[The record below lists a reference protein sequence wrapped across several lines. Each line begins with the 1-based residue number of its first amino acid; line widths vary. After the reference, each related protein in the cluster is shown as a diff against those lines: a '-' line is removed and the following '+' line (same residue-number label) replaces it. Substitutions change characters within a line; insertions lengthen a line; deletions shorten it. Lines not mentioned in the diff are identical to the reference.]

1 MKKYLGFLT
10 MFILSLMIFTIFNQ
24 AKQVKESFTYFPT
37 NDDVL
42 FQTAETTLTFMNDTN
57 IGYELLWRTGSIL
70 DRKAYLRQDISLL
83 FGNGKLIALMGKDW
97 KQNEDKITL
106 ESTVIQNESA
116 NYKAISFH
124 HSEIHEHEQIT
135 SSQKHSHDELY
146 VLNSKYH
153 PLHSFRLPVHQQDEE
168 WKKLID
174 EYIQNKLDD
183 SLQAAQKQFLFD
195 QNQYTIFP
203 LTQIY
208 HYEEH
213 PLPGFTE
220 KETKEIVGRLWEGLY
235 KNYFLGIKK
244 QDGTITDPIDST
256 IPIIL
261 LAKDQTHLYVTSKL
275 KDGEIMLLKQ
285 RIVQT
290 PDS

>member
-1 MKKYLGFLT
+1 MKKNVRVLVLLLT
-10 MFILSLMIFTIFNQ
+10 VLIFQNGCVVWDSL
-24 AKQVKESFTYFPT
+24 KE
-37 NDDVL
+37 
-42 FQTAETTLTFMNDTN
+42 
-57 IGYELLWRTGSIL
+57 
-70 DRKAYLRQDISLL
+70 
-83 FGNGKLIALMGKDW
+83 IALEIDHTLKKKDW
-97 KQNEDKITL
+97 DKYLSCI
-106 ESTVIQNESA
+106 
-116 NYKAISFH
+116 H
-124 HSEIHEHEQIT
+124 HSEIHDHEQIT

-183 SLQAAQKQFLFD
+183 SLQAAQKQFSFD

-275 KDGEIMLLKQ
+275 KNGEIMLLKQ